1 MSIVPTPSCARAA
14 SIELSQSPL
23 LAAMFDAG
31 LKGGK
36 IPSAPAGTEVT
47 PALMDPTA
55 MTPIGSKV
63 ATRRRTR

>member
-1 MSIVPTPSCARAA
+1 
-14 SIELSQSPL
+14 
-23 LAAMFDAG
+23 